1 MIGETLYILA
11 LFLALGTTLGLLVA
25 LHDSVER
32 WLTRRQA
39 VGGTRRQ
46 SGPEGGLTPPLLV
59 PSSFKPSSFKPSSLK
74 PSSLEPSSLIPSSSA
89 WSPVRSPAPLARYPR
104 RIISGRS
111 LSGSPQATG
120 PVTTSAVSTPTAP
133 RTERSP
139 SDAGAWWLA
148 AGRDAGRR

>member
-32 WLTRRQA
+32 WLTRRQT

-46 SGPEGGLTPPLLV
+46 SGPEGGLTP
-59 PSSFKPSSFKPSSLK
+59 SSLNPSSLN
-74 PSSLEPSSLIPSSSA
+74 PSLLNPSLLNPSSLISSPSA
-89 WSPVRSPAPLARYPR
+89 WSPVRSLASLARSPR
-104 RIISGRS
+104 RVISGRS